1 MGELKYDFT
10 RPEVLFGH
18 TDLLD
23 TDLEKHEFDL
33 NFAKVEEYSSIF
45 EPEPVYHS
53 LMNFPEEEEEALYA
67 QEATDNVDDED
78 EASVEGEADDEDDF
92 FRNRDS
98 YRDTD
103 QDNVYY
109 LI

>member
-1 MGELKYDFT
+1 MGELKFDFS

-23 TDLEKHEFDL
+23 TDLEKLEFDL
-33 NFAKVEEYSSIF
+33 NFARVEEYSSIF

-53 LMNFPEEEEEALYA
+53 LMNFPEEEEDALYA
-67 QEATDNVDDED
+67 EEATEYVEDEGEASADDTVDDED
-78 EASVEGEADDEDDF
+78 DV
-92 FRNRDS
+92 FRNRDW